1 MKEVSQEIY
10 DWWDQVV
17 PIAQLFIVVICW
29 AWGVDVGKRR
39 LQKIISE
46 TAVLLFYNDTCK

>member
-1 MKEVSQEIY
+1 MGS
-10 DWWDQVV
+10 VV
-17 PIAQLFIVVICW
+17 
-29 AWGVDVGKRR
+29 VGKRR